1 MVANKGKSE
10 DFAKWNKRK
19 HTGNIEGKKTGTQ
32 INDLEQKE
40 EINIQPEQNEKTK
53 NQKNEERLRNPQ
65 DNFKCSSIQ
74 IIGVP
79 EGEVEEE
86 EMENFLEKIMKED
99 FSNLAKEIDFQEVQE
114 AQRGPKKV
122 GPKEAHTKT
131 S

>member
-1 MVANKGKSE
+1 MTKQ
-10 DFAKWNKRK
+10 
-19 HTGNIEGKKTGTQ
+19 IKT
-32 INDLEQKE
+32 
-40 EINIQPEQNEKTK
+40 
-53 NQKNEERLRNPQ
+53 QKNEERLRNLQ

-99 FSNLAKEIDFQEVQE
+99 FSNLANEVHLHEVQE